1 MKCLTHIQLL
11 SLYLS
16 ISMQLIYDYVWMSK
30 RRYVDM
36 ASSVQCVVVVTI
48 LEDASGDV
56 HLRHLV
62 P

>member
-16 ISMQLIYDYVWMSK
+16 ISMQLIYDYFWTTK

-36 ASSVQCVVVVTI
+36 ASSVQCVVVVTV
-48 LEDASGDV
+48 LEDALEMSI
-56 HLRHLV
+56 
-62 P
+62 

>member
-16 ISMQLIYDYVWMSK
+16 ISMQLIYDYVWTSK

-36 ASSVQCVVVVTI
+36 ASSVQCVVGVTV
-48 LEDASGDV
+48 LEDALEMSI
-56 HLRHLV
+56 
-62 P
+62 